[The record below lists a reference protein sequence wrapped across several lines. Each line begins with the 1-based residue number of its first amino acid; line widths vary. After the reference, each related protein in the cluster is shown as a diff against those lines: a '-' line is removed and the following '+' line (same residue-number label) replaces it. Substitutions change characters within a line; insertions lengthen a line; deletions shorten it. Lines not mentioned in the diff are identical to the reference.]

1 MMMIKKMGIPETITI
16 ETKGFGF
23 SQPIVPNNSEENK
36 AKNRRVEISIS
47 TN

>member
-1 MMMIKKMGIPETITI
+1 MNRLSKV
-16 ETKGFGF
+16 GF
-23 SQPIVPNNSEENK
+23 SKPIVPNNSEEGK